1 MMADIETNMIKG
13 LKEGNPKAQQ
23 MMVERYGRHVFN
35 QVVRL
40 LPSVEDAEEVYQDVF
55 LKVFLNIN
63 RYEEEKSF
71 MVIILHSMYFMI
83 SNYTI
88 KSPVNQVF

>member
-1 MMADIETNMIKG
+1 MVTDIETNMIEG
-13 LKEGNPKAQQ
+13 LKEGSPKAQQ

-55 LKVFLNIN
+55 L
-63 RYEEEKSF
+63 
-71 MVIILHSMYFMI
+71 
-83 SNYTI
+83 
-88 KSPVNQVF
+88 

>member
-1 MMADIETNMIKG
+1 MVTDIEINLIEG
-13 LKEGNPKAQQ
+13 LKEQSPKAQQ

-55 LKVFLNIN
+55 LKVFLNIL
-63 RYEEEKSF
+63 KSAT
-71 MVIILHSMYFMI
+71 IIQ
-83 SNYTI
+83 YTI
-88 KSPVNQVF
+88 KGRFMSR